1 MPSQI
6 LHVLHGRAVLARIPS
21 GNALLGD
28 RALEG
33 FFCLGCQGPDIFYHN
48 QRTRP
53 LALEYGSLLHRRGYG
68 SFTAAIAAG
77 LESAGAGGRAWLAGF
92 LCHAFLDRVLHPY
105 IISRSG
111 PGPGAGVEAD
121 GNSRARLHIFFER
134 LLDVAMA
141 EYMEEDRHVWDQA
154 SLLSAPA
161 RAALGWLPR
170 PLAAALRST
179 FPARA
184 GNDEKLELRME
195 NALSDS
201 AGFFEAT
208 DPERLDRSPLTRH
221 LSSPEASLHDLDRQL
236 SLAALIHPRSAAVR
250 EQMNALDLLN
260 LDHDEWLHPCEG
272 CAPASSSVPE
282 LFEDAVAAAAE
293 ALDAFSR
300 NEHTVGD
307 AGLSVN
313 SAEAKRCTPTRFS
326 PLPVAMLLALHLET
340 LTGRR

>member
-6 LHVLHGRAVLARIPS
+6 LHVLHGRAVLARFSS
-21 GNALLGD
+21 GMALLAD
-28 RALEG
+28 RELEG
-33 FFCLGCQGPDIFYHN
+33 FFCLGSQGPDIFYHN

-68 SFTAAIAAG
+68 SFTAAIAIG
-77 LESAGAGGRAWLAGF
+77 LESEGARGRAWLAGF
-92 LCHAFLDRVLHPY
+92 LCHAVLDRALHPY

-141 EYMEEDRHVWDQA
+141 EYLEEGRHVWDQA
-154 SLLSAPA
+154 ALLSAPA
-161 RAALGWLPR
+161 RAALNWLPM
-170 PLAAALRST
+170 PLAAALCST

-184 GNDEKLELRME
+184 CNDEKLELRMK

-208 DPERLDRSPLTRH
+208 DPERLDSSPITRH
-221 LSSPEASLHDLDRQL
+221 LLSPEALPRDLDRQL
-236 SLAALIHPRSAAVR
+236 SLAALIHPQSAAVR
-250 EQMNALDLLN
+250 EQMNVLDLLN
-260 LDHDEWLHPCEG
+260 LGHNEWLHPCED
-272 CAPASSSVPE
+272 CAAASSSVPE

-293 ALDAFSR
+293 ALAALFR
-300 NEHTVGD
+300 NEHTIGD
-307 AGLSVN
+307 AGLSLN

-326 PLPVAMLLALHLET
+326 PLPVAMLLALHLKT
-340 LTGRR
+340 LTDRR